1 MPDIT
6 KLEFMMRNMQRDLS
20 YAGMGSYLEVRCSSA
35 MYRYLNMLKKNA
47 TPIYRLQ
54 INHDHSVNV
63 DVYDMIEKFA
73 PELEKYYS
81 SVNDLPIWVQRKLS
95 VLMLLDVNKINEE
108 IDQVGKRINKNIF
121 WVFKGEND
129 G

>member
-6 KLEFMMRNMQRDLS
+6 KLEFMIRNMQRDLIFS
-20 YAGMGSYLEVRCSSA
+20 LDEHKGIESA
-35 MYRYLNMLKKNA
+35 SMYRYLNMLKKNA

>member
-1 MPDIT
+1 MTDIT
-6 KLEFMMRNMQRDLS
+6 KLEHAIRNMQRDL
-20 YAGMGSYLEVRCSSA
+20 ANAERCSASEYA
-35 MYRYLNMLKKNA
+35 HSYSSGMYRYLNMIKKSA
-47 TPIYRLQ
+47 IYRLQ
-54 INHDHSVNV
+54 INHDHSVDV

-95 VLMLLDVNKINEE
+95 VLMLLDVSKINEE

>member
-1 MPDIT
+1 
-6 KLEFMMRNMQRDLS
+6 MQRDLIFS
-20 YAGMGSYLEVRCSSA
+20 LDEHKGIASA
-35 MYRYLNMLKKNA
+35 SMYRYLSMIKQRA
-47 TPIYRLQ
+47 IPIYRLQ
-54 INHDHSVNV
+54 INHDNSVDV